1 MEFTIS
7 FFTCQLAFPTVRQQ
21 GGQEERHMVLQLS
34 SWTQAQRFFQQSQIF
49 LKTWLLSW
57 EVLCVQTLRSTQSC
71 LGRLISLPR
80 LVRAQAMK
88 QQVEGN
94 LLGALLPAA
103 PWVGGA
109 GRTSPSS
116 VVLYVEDA
124 FLSEHIRTIS
134 HPFQTGR
141 VFFPLVPNDI
151 DTESN
156 YMSDHPLYS
165 CCPFLLTLKNVCL
178 FLQTKKKGVHIFL
191 LRYSPPSA
199 SPLFFQK
206 DKSFW
211 QRNRWTST
219 KALVFIFSFL
229 SNLNCCC
236 LQSLLWIE

>member
-1 MEFTIS
+1 MCLQPWDFIDVWGSDLMLSLTWD
-7 FFTCQLAFPTVRQQ
+7 
-21 GGQEERHMVLQLS
+21 QEWQ
-34 SWTQAQRFFQQSQIF
+34 
-49 LKTWLLSW
+49 
-57 EVLCVQTLRSTQSC
+57 
-71 LGRLISLPR
+71 LGRHI
-80 LVRAQAMK
+80 
-88 QQVEGN
+88 
-94 LLGALLPAA
+94 LLGR
-103 PWVGGA
+103 GGA

-165 CCPFLLTLKNVCL
+165 CFPFLLTLKNVCL